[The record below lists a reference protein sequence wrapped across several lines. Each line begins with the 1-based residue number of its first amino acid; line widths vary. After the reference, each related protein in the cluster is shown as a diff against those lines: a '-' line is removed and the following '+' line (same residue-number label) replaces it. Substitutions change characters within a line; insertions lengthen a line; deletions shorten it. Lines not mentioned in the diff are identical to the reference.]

1 MCDTISELD
10 KKNDIA
16 HKALDDKI
24 EGIKK
29 DMATKEDINELKPK
43 IEANSTISGTY
54 KIWITVLLGILALM
68 ATLTAVFMG
77 FSYSDSHKSMDEQIK
92 LNKIL
97 TSINKK
103 IEESNAVAKNFNA
116 KAIMDTLAN
125 HWKQEQNFYNNEY
138 LKWRSWTK
146 RVYDREIRN
155 NTQINKEQE
164 VLLKDHELRIE
175 RLEKVKSIIK

>member
-1 MCDTISELD
+1 MCSTIPELD
-10 KKNDIA
+10 RKNDIA
-16 HKALDDKI
+16 HKALNEKI
-24 EGIKK
+24 EDIKN
-29 DMATKEDINELKPK
+29 DMATKSDIEELKPK
-43 IEANSTISGTY
+43 IEANRVISGSY
-54 KIWITVLLGILALM
+54 KTWITVLVAILALM
-68 ATLTAVFMG
+68 GTLTAVFMG

-97 TSINKK
+97 TSINQK

-116 KAIMDTLAN
+116 KSIMDTLVN

-146 RVYDREIRN
+146 KVYDSEIHK